1 MATPCQIAANKLN
14 AQKSTGPKTE
24 AGKARSCLNHLS
36 HGFTSNT
43 ADLIPEEDPEEFKAL
58 LADLMAE
65 YQPATPTEQILVE
78 RMCQNQ
84 WLSGRAF
91 RFQNNVINICIARQV
106 NIPKDLALF
115 IRYQNGAERNFHRA
129 HADLLNAQ
137 KERKK
142 SEIGFESQNADQ
154 PVDAPLESPAQ
165 CPNPPGP
172 PQKTTAASG
181 LSVPQPPQWHDFESS
196 GDQLA
201 APMTS
206 PDAEIAKAGIEEL
219 PKRRKAA

>member
-24 AGKARSCLNHLS
+24 AGKAKSCLNHLS

-91 RFQNNVINICIARQV
+91 RFQNNVINICIDRQV
-106 NIPKDLALF
+106 NVPKDLALF

-129 HADLLNAQ
+129 HADLLNPKKKGKSPKLASN
-137 KERKK
+137 RKK
-142 SEIGFESQNADQ
+142 PANWRITLPQNGKMSQ
-154 PVDAPLESPAQ
+154 
-165 CPNPPGP
+165 
-172 PQKTTAASG
+172 
-181 LSVPQPPQWHDFESS
+181 
-196 GDQLA
+196 
-201 APMTS
+201 
-206 PDAEIAKAGIEEL
+206 
-219 PKRRKAA
+219 